1 MTLASVNPGRHPHA
15 DRGHD
20 LYETPPEAVRAL
32 IEAVTLPP
40 NVWECACGRGAISK
54 VLLLAGFSVRSSDI
68 VDHGFGEPHVD
79 FLLEHRSP
87 EIDSSRWCI
96 VTNPP
101 FRLANQFVRH
111 GLTVCPNVVMLLR
124 LAFLESTGRTDI
136 LDNGQL
142 AMVLPFRNR
151 LPMMHRD
158 G

>member
-1 MTLASVNPGRHPHA
+1 
-15 DRGHD
+15 
-20 LYETPPEAVRAL
+20 
-32 IEAVTLPP
+32 
-40 NVWECACGRGAISK
+40 
-54 VLLLAGFSVRSSDI
+54 VRSSDI
-68 VDHGFGEPHVD
+68 VDYGFGEPHVD
-79 FLLEHRSP
+79 FLLERRSP

-111 GLTVCPNVVMLLR
+111 GLTLCPNVVMLLR

-158 G
+158 GWNGPRATSATAFAWYVWNRHHAGPPAIRRLTWCTQ